1 MSLSC
6 ATNPP
11 DCGKPERLEFSPPEP
26 PVVRGSE
33 RPKCAGRAAAPRAS
47 YSFEQLI
54 DLNWK
59 PKKIGRAMQRSV
71 IAARMLWLWA
81 VERLQRELEANR

>member
-1 MSLSC
+1 
-6 ATNPP
+6 
-11 DCGKPERLEFSPPEP
+11 
-26 PVVRGSE
+26 
-33 RPKCAGRAAAPRAS
+33 
-47 YSFEQLI
+47 LI